1 MRKETKNGA
10 TYTFETDDLSSEAVD
25 VEVQPG
31 IEYLI
36 LEYGLNMPE
45 SKKSF
50 PEVKYLT
57 IQKCVESIEIP
68 NTLFPNVKRVIS
80 ENIRTFESGRYLVDN
95 FGGRTLKNVFCPAE
109 DEVIEVPDVYYIGA
123 YAFKDCKSTKI
134 SARRYVSCNENAFAG
149 SAFMEQPF
157 TLGVK
162 MAGRI
167 LIDVD
172 PTVEEVIF
180 PDEEEQILSFAKEV
194 DLRDVKN
201 LVLHNVDSLERLL
214 YDKGLPQKVT
224 FIPSNNNLEDLK
236 YEIRH
241 LASVSRNG
249 EYTKEIEVI
258 SPYVKCVNGIIYTSD
273 MKTII
278 ASTMYQTDIVIP
290 EGVENIDR
298 EAFAGC
304 HLTSIKLPDSLK
316 NIEKEAFR
324 QCMNLRSVIF
334 GTGVT
339 KIPNYTFE
347 SCINL
352 ENVIL
357 PPNLEKICD
366 GAFKNTNLSSIKF
379 TEGLKEIRYHAFDD
393 TPMQEVVIPST
404 VSLSSRTFG
413 KNMEH
418 ITTLQYSE
426 SLITCCSTAYE
437 PRYSEIA
444 GYVIRL
450 DCGGKTAYL
459 PKYIKPGLYREFLKT
474 VSFFLQDF
482 RQEHCEFW
490 EYGYSAKGKECTA
503 LAEYLAFGG
512 ETAKVY
518 LKKNSKR
525 IIMRLL
531 EENDEENA
539 AAFLKT
545 GFVSKITLK
554 ALLPIAEEND
564 MMAIKS
570 YILSQINKSGI
581 TNTKQKF
588 YI

>member
-1 MRKETKNGA
+1 MRKETKNGVM
-10 TYTFETDDLSSEAVD
+10 YTFEKDGFANEAVD

-31 IEYLI
+31 IECLI
-36 LEYGLNMPE
+36 LEYGLNMPD

-57 IQKCVESIEIP
+57 IQKGVNRIEIP
-68 NTLFPNVKRVIS
+68 NTLFPNVKYVVS
-80 ENIRTFESGRYLVDN
+80 KNIRTFETGRYLVSN
-95 FGGRTLKNVFCPAE
+95 IGGKTLKNVFCPAE
-109 DEVIEVPDVYYIGA
+109 DEVIEIPDVYYIGA
-123 YAFKDCKSTKI
+123 YAFKGCNSTKI
-134 SARRYVSCNENAFAG
+134 STRRCILCNKNAFVG

-167 LIDVD
+167 LIDVN
-172 PTVEEVIF
+172 PTVEEVIL
-180 PDEEEQILSFAKEV
+180 PDEDEQILAFAKEV
-194 DLRDVKN
+194 DLRDVKH

-241 LASVSRNG
+241 LASVSRNA
-249 EYTKEIEVI
+249 EYIKEIEVI

-290 EGVENIDR
+290 EGVENIDC
-298 EAFAGC
+298 EAFADC

-316 NIEKEAFR
+316 NIKKEAFR
-324 QCMNLRSVIF
+324 RCMNLRSVVF

-339 KIPNYTFE
+339 KIPSYTFE

-366 GAFKNTNLSSIKF
+366 GAFKSTNLSNIKL

-393 TPMQEVVIPST
+393 TPMQEIVIPST
-404 VSLSSRTFG
+404 TSLSGSAFG

-426 SLITCCSTAYE
+426 SLIACCSTAYE

-459 PKYIKPGLYREFLKT
+459 PKYIKPSLYREFLKT
-474 VSFFLQDF
+474 VSVFLQSF

-490 EYGYSAKGKECTA
+490 SYGYSAKGKEYTA
-503 LAEYLAFGG
+503 LSEYFAFEG
-512 ETAKVY
+512 ETAKAY

-525 IIMRLL
+525 IITRLL
-531 EENDEENA
+531 KEGDEENA
-539 AAFLKT
+539 AAFLKA

-554 ALLPIAEEND
+554 TLLTIAEKND
-564 MMAIKS
+564 MMTIKS
-570 YILSQINKSGI
+570 YILSQINESGI
-581 TNTKQKF
+581 TKQKF

>member
-1 MRKETKNGA
+1 MRKETKNGVM
-10 TYTFETDDLSSEAVD
+10 YTFEKDGFANEAVD

-31 IEYLI
+31 IECLI
-36 LEYGLNMPE
+36 LQYGLNMPE
-45 SKKSF
+45 SEKSF
-50 PEVKYLT
+50 PDVKCLT
-57 IQKCVESIEIP
+57 IKKDVQRIEIP
-68 NTLFPNVKRVIS
+68 NTLFPNVKRVVS
-80 ENIRTFESGRYLVDN
+80 EDLRNFESGRYLVRN
-95 FGGRTLKNVFCPAE
+95 MVRGTLKNVFCPAE
-109 DEVIEVPDVYYIGA
+109 DEVIEIPDVYYIGA

-134 SARRYVSCNENAFAG
+134 STRRYISCDKNAFAG

-180 PDEEEQILSFAKEV
+180 PDEEERIFTFAREV
-194 DLRDVKN
+194 DLKNVKN
-201 LVLHNVDSLERLL
+201 LVLHNADSLAGLL

-236 YEIRH
+236 YEIRQ
-241 LASVSRNG
+241 LVSISRNA
-249 EYTKEIEVI
+249 EYIKEIEVI

-290 EGVENIDR
+290 EGVENIDC
-298 EAFAGC
+298 EAFADC

-316 NIEKEAFR
+316 NIKKEAFR
-324 QCMNLRSVIF
+324 RCMNLRSVVF

-339 KIPNYTFE
+339 KIPSYTFE

-366 GAFKNTNLSSIKF
+366 GAFKSTNLSNIKL
-379 TEGLKEIRYHAFDD
+379 TEGLKEIRYHAFYD
-393 TPMQEVVIPST
+393 TPMQEIVIPST
-404 VSLSSRTFG
+404 ASLSGSAFG

-426 SLITCCSTAYE
+426 SLIACCSTAYE

-459 PKYIKPGLYREFLKT
+459 PKYLKPGLYREFLKT

-490 EYGYSAKGKECTA
+490 SYGYSAKGKEYTA

-512 ETAKVY
+512 KTAKAY

-525 IIMRLL
+525 IITRLL
-531 EENDEENA
+531 KEGDEENA
-539 AAFLKT
+539 AAFLKA

-554 ALLPIAEEND
+554 TLLPIAEEND

-570 YILSQINKSGI
+570 YILSQINESGI
-581 TNTKQKF
+581 TKQKF

>member
-1 MRKETKNGA
+1 MRKETKNGV

-57 IQKCVESIEIP
+57 IKKGVESIEIP

-95 FGGRTLKNVFCPAE
+95 LGGRTLKNVFCPAE

-123 YAFKDCKSTKI
+123 YAFKGCKSTKI

-172 PTVEEVIF
+172 PTVEEVVF
-180 PDEEEQILSFAKEV
+180 PDEEEQIFAFAKEV

-224 FIPSNNNLEDLK
+224 FIPSNNYLENLK

-241 LASVSRNG
+241 LASISRNA
-249 EYTKEIEVI
+249 EYIKEIEVI

-290 EGVENIDR
+290 EGVENIDH
-298 EAFAGC
+298 EAFADC

-316 NIEKEAFR
+316 NIKKEAFKN
-324 QCMNLRSVIF
+324 CKNLRRVEF

-339 KIPNYTFE
+339 EIPNSTFE
-347 SCINL
+347 HCVNL
-352 ENVIL
+352 KKVIL
-357 PPNLEKICD
+357 PSSLEKICND
-366 GAFKNTNLSSIKF
+366 AFRNTNLSSIKL
-379 TEGLKEIRYHAFDD
+379 TEGLKEIKYRAFAD
-393 TPMQEVVIPST
+393 TPMQEIVIPST
-404 VSLSSRTFG
+404 ASLSGCVFG
-413 KNMEH
+413 ENMKH
-418 ITTLQYSE
+418 ITALQYNE
-426 SLITCCSTAYE
+426 SLITSCSRAYE
-437 PRYSEIA
+437 PRCSIA
-444 GYVIRL
+444 SYVIRL

-459 PKYIKPGLYREFLKT
+459 PKYIKPSLYQEFLKT
-474 VSFFLQDF
+474 VSVFLQSF
-482 RQEHCEFW
+482 RPEHCEFW
-490 EYGYSAKGKECTA
+490 SYGYSAKGKEYTA
-503 LAEYLAFGG
+503 LSEYFAFEG
-512 ETAKVY
+512 ETAKAY

-525 IIMRLL
+525 IITRLL
-531 EENDEENA
+531 KEGDEENA
-539 AAFLKT
+539 AAFLKA

-581 TNTKQKF
+581 TKKKF